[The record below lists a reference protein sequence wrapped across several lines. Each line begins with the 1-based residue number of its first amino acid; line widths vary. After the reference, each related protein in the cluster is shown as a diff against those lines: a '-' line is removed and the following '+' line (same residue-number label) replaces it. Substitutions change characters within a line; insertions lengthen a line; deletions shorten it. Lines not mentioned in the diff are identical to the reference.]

1 MKPEEEL
8 HITSEL
14 DAIDP
19 PTQTQ
24 AGHLSIEPKKKRHI
38 VRGIIVTLLV
48 LAFLAA
54 AGYIGWL
61 LVKPLE
67 PAKQAATSATTAPA
81 DTAEALVDD
90 IKTEMLGE
98 VLTTLPNG
106 GDTPTKSYGAP
117 AFRPDGYDFSVW
129 ATEDSGFASY
139 GAQSTARADLRS
151 IETILK
157 ERGLLLTV
165 LDPGSDVSMYAA
177 DYQSDDIICIVTD
190 QKPMTISERYTA
202 SIGCADKE
210 SYVTNAKTLAP
221 YFAVYKAES
230 GNDSSKVLMGGLRT
244 KASTTAGYSTVS
256 ISIGG
261 SDYGSVGGFAGL
273 FYVAPDNTIH
283 YFTGTQ
289 SQLLCADYST
299 TPIKKAYLG
308 ESCYDAT
315 NEAATVTL

>member
-1 MKPEEEL
+1 MRPEEEL
-8 HITSEL
+8 RITSEL

-67 PAKQAATSATTAPA
+67 PAKQAATSAATPA
-81 DTAEALVDD
+81 LTAEALVTEM
-90 IKTEMLGE
+90 KAEMLGE
-98 VLTTLPNG
+98 VVTTVQ
-106 GDTPTKSYGAP
+106 GDGNTPAKSYSAP

-129 ATEDSGFASY
+129 PTSDSGFVSY

-157 ERGLLLTV
+157 ERGLTLSV
-165 LDPGSDVSMYAA
+165 LDPGSDVGMYAA
-177 DYQSDDIICIVTD
+177 DYQSDNIICIVTD
-190 QKPMTISERYTA
+190 QKALTISDRYSA
-202 SIGCADKE
+202 AIGCADKA
-210 SYVTNAKTLAP
+210 SYVAHAKTLKP
-221 YFAVYKAES
+221 YFTAYTEES
-230 GNDSSKVLMGGLRT
+230 GNDAAKVLMGGLTT
-244 KASTTAGYSTVS
+244 KASKTAGYSTAS

-273 FYVAPDNTIH
+273 FYVTPDNRIH

-289 SQLLCADYST
+289 SQLLCEDYST
-299 TPIKKAYLG
+299 TPLKEAYLG
-308 ESCYDAT
+308 ESCYDAADT
-315 NEAATVTL
+315 SATVTL

>member
-8 HITSEL
+8 YITSEL

-24 AGHLSIEPKKKRHI
+24 TRHLSIEPKKKRHI

-48 LAFLAA
+48 LAFLAT

-67 PAKQAATSATTAPA
+67 PAKQAATSATTATA
-81 DTAEALVDD
+81 ETAEALVTD

-98 VLTTLPNG
+98 VLTT
-106 GDTPTKSYGAP
+106 TPSGSDEAAKTYGAP
-117 AFRPDGYDFSVW
+117 VFRPEGFDFSVW
-129 ATEDSGFASY
+129 AEEESGFASY

-157 ERGLLLTV
+157 EHGLSLTV
-165 LDPGSDVSMYAA
+165 LDPGSDVGMYAA

-190 QKPMTISERYTA
+190 QKPMTISERYNAT
-202 SIGCADKE
+202 IGCADKE
-210 SYVTNAKTLAP
+210 SYVENAKTLEP

-230 GNDSSKVLMGGLRT
+230 GNDATKVLMGGLTT
-244 KASTTAGYSTVS
+244 KASKTTDYSTAS

-261 SDYGSVGGFAGL
+261 ADYGSVGGFAGL
-273 FYVAPDNTIH
+273 FYVTPDDKIH

-289 SQLLCADYST
+289 SQLPCSDYST
-299 TPIKKAYLG
+299 VTLKKAYFG
-308 ESCYDAT
+308 ESCYDPT
-315 NEAATVTL
+315 DETATVKL